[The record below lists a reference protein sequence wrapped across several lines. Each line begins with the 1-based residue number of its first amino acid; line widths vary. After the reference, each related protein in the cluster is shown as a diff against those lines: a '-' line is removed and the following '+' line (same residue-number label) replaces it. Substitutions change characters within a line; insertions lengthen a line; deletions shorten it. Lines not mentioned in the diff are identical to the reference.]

1 MAQLP
6 TGTMTFLFTGLD
18 VSTRLWEREPDAMR
32 DAPARHD
39 AILREVV
46 PKLDGH
52 LVRGTGDG
60 IQAVFATAD
69 AVVQAAIDGQ
79 RALVGEACG
88 VSEPLRVSVGL
99 HTGVAELRDGGHY
112 GSEVNRAARLMP
124 VAPWAASLL
133 DAKRAKPESQSRRG
147 EARCTRSRTCSGAHR
162 VWRSIVRRSRVATF
176 D

>member
-60 IQAVFATAD
+60 IHAVFATAD
-69 AVVQAAIDGQ
+69 AAVPAAIDGQ
-79 RALVGEACG
+79 REVVGEACG
-88 VSEPLRVSVGL
+88 VSEPPRVSVGL

-124 VAPWAASLL
+124 VAHGRRRCSMPQAGRSLSRSL
-133 DAKRAKPESQSRRG
+133 DGGRRDAHDPGRAP
-147 EARCTRSRTCSGAHR
+147 ARIACGARS
-162 VWRSIVRRSRVATF
+162 
-176 D
+176 